1 MEYSRAIPSQPS
13 TDISEDAFENEA
25 PEIPSAAA
33 EVAFGTS
40 NREGLTV
47 IP

>member
-1 MEYSRAIPSQPS
+1 MEYSRAIPSHPS
-13 TDISEDAFENEA
+13 TDISEEAVEREA
-25 PEIPSAAA
+25 PEIPSAAE